1 MDPTKLLQY
10 AEKALGN
17 KAWTVE
23 LVLRIGVDLA
33 SAVNSFPNL
42 TGEDKCRL
50 VCATIQTMID
60 NSEKAGIEHME
71 ESTEKENTKA
81 RLQECRNAVKM
92 ILPVSLNLVIMASRG
107 KIPFQKVLEDI
118 SSKPWSWTSFRS
130 WLSSLSFS
138 SLTSLFSSFS
148 LCAPCSQA
156 IDTVVKHPQEY
167 LEEMRGL
174 VLRMEKLLEETKA
187 SSVTEVFAPV
197 LPIHEQQ
204 QKQQEEQE
212 KPKQEEKPKEE
223 QQEEKQKNSPQ
234 PLPTPESLDVKLPGG
249 LENP

>member
-1 MDPTKLLQY
+1 
-10 AEKALGN
+10 
-17 KAWTVE
+17 
-23 LVLRIGVDLA
+23 
-33 SAVNSFPNL
+33 
-42 TGEDKCRL
+42 
-50 VCATIQTMID
+50 MID

-187 SSVTEVFAPV
+187 SSVTEVLAPV

-204 QKQQEEQE
+204 QEQE
-212 KPKQEEKPKEE
+212 KPKKEEKPKEE
-223 QQEEKQKNSPQ
+223 QQNQENSPQ

>member
-33 SAVNSFPNL
+33 TAVNSFPNL

-92 ILPVSLNLVIMASRG
+92 VLPVSLNLVVMASRG
-107 KIPFQKVLEDI
+107 KFPFQKALENI
-118 SSKPWSWTSFRS
+118 SSQPWSLSSFRS

-138 SLTSLFSSFS
+138 SLFSSFS
-148 LCAPCSQA
+148 LCVPCVQA

-187 SSVTEVFAPV
+187 SSVTEVFAPA
-197 LPIHEQQ
+197 LPKH
-204 QKQQEEQE
+204 
-212 KPKQEEKPKEE
+212 E
-223 QQEEKQKNSPQ
+223 QQEEKQEQQEKEKKEEKKEQAEPKEQENSPQ
-234 PLPTPESLDVKLPGG
+234 ALPTPESLDVKLPGG

>member
-130 WLSSLSFS
+130 WL
-138 SLTSLFSSFS
+138 TSLFSSFS

-204 QKQQEEQE
+204 QPKQEE
-212 KPKQEEKPKEE
+212 PKQEEKPKEE
-223 QQEEKQKNSPQ
+223 QQNQENSLQ
-234 PLPTPESLDVKLPGG
+234 SLPTPESLDVKLPGG

>member
-60 NSEKAGIEHME
+60 NSEKAGVEHME

-81 RLQECRNAVKM
+81 RLQECRNAVKT
-92 ILPVSLNLVIMASRG
+92 ILPVSLNLVVMASRG

-118 SSKPWSWTSFRS
+118 SSKPWSLTSFRS
-130 WLSSLSFS
+130 WLSSLSLT

-204 QKQQEEQE
+204 EEQQPMQEEQQ
-212 KPKQEEKPKEE
+212 KQQEEKPKEE
-223 QQEEKQKNSPQ
+223 QQNQEKSPQ

>member
-1 MDPTKLLQY
+1 MDPAKLLQY

-33 SAVNSFPNL
+33 TAVNSFPNL

-92 ILPVSLNLVIMASRG
+92 VLPVSLNLVVMASRG
-107 KIPFQKVLEDI
+107 KFPFQKALEDI
-118 SSKPWSWTSFRS
+118 SSQPWSLSSFRS

-138 SLTSLFSSFS
+138 SLFSSFS
-148 LCAPCSQA
+148 LCVPCAQA

-187 SSVTEVFAPV
+187 SSVTEVFAPA
-197 LPIHEQQ
+197 LPKHEQEQ
-204 QKQQEEQE
+204 AEKQEQEEQAE
-212 KPKQEEKPKEE
+212 KQEQPKE
-223 QQEEKQKNSPQ
+223 QGQTKQHSPQ